1 MGYKALSAADDDK
14 HESSAAVK
22 ADEFFLET
30 PLSSLNVSPDHVC
43 DCEMDFHAEECH
55 LLNFTLFQT
64 KNVDAA
70 ATEVPEIHLNAA
82 SNDAGNRNMA
92 LEDTVNTEA
101 FVSPKNDMFT
111 SSPNGDYHLQNL
123 PNVERDANIIHV
135 KYIDICR
142 SVIWLPRF
150 RSFDSVFLSEFES
163 SQAFR

>member
-1 MGYKALSAADDDK
+1 MGLKALSAADDK
-14 HESSAAVK
+14 HESSAAAKV
-22 ADEFFLET
+22 DEFFLET

-43 DCEMDFHAEECH
+43 DYGPNFHSVECH
-55 LLNFTLFQT
+55 SLNFTLFQT

-70 ATEVPEIHLNAA
+70 ATDVPEIHLNAA
-82 SNDAGNRNMA
+82 SHETGTRNMA

-135 KYIDICR
+135 KCNIDLCR
-142 SVIWLPRF
+142 FV
-150 RSFDSVFLSEFES
+150 V
-163 SQAFR
+163 